1 MFKSK
6 YLKYLVIFVLITIF
20 VLSSFSVS
28 SYASSDVIYRL
39 SNFDVFGSDNDD
51 IPQINVI
58 RIDNVDYTRLLYR
71 KSSNTSEPVRITLF
85 RKISNKLKS
94 GNSYTLSYTVRRGPG
109 TGDISC
115 QLLLSDDPERVDN
128 AVNLGFFNTS
138 GMADGSSQD
147 YSIQLTYPDNF
158 NGKQCYILALFIIDS
173 AYSTVFVS
181 DFVFENNNKSE
192 EKIDGILEWLDRIYY
207 SIVGGN
213 DSLGNSHIGIVQ
225 SIQNLNSSLS
235 AKLTNCTNEL
245 KSKFEECTTS
255 LNNNLKTQLATFWT
269 NLNKSLNKINSD
281 ILSFKS
287 SVEGLFNDFLT
298 FFESKFS
305 ILFEKLDT
313 LIKGQPSSKDD
324 FDTSAK
330 DNIDN
335 INKDIE
341 DTESGLPSVDGSDFD
356 KVINTDILSDLSK
369 GFVAVNTVFSIVTEK
384 LGFTSVIVFFLSFGL
399 AIYIIGRR
407 LG

>member
-6 YLKYLVIFVLITIF
+6 YLKYLVTFVLVTIF
-20 VLSSFSVS
+20 VVSSFSVS
-28 SYASSDVIYRL
+28 SYADSAIRYRL
-39 SNFDVFGSDNDD
+39 ANFDIYADD
-51 IPQINVI
+51 TVSIPSITTHVI
-58 RIDNVDYTRLLYR
+58 RDVPYTRLIYENSTENL
-71 KSSNTSEPVRITLF
+71 RITAF
-85 RKISNKLKS
+85 RKVSDELKA
-94 GNSYTLSYTVRRGPG
+94 GNSYTLTYTAMRGAG
-109 TGDISC
+109 IGSVSC
-115 QLLLSDDPERVDN
+115 QLLLSDDPENVDN
-128 AVNLGFFNTS
+128 AVNLGFFDTS
-138 GMADGSSQD
+138 DINNGDEQK

-158 NGKQCYILALFIIDS
+158 NGKQCYIIALFLITKN
-173 AYSTVFVS
+173 YSSTFIS
-181 DFVFENNNKSE
+181 DFVFENNDKSE

-207 SIVGGN
+207 SIVGGK

-235 AKLTNCTNEL
+235 SKLTNCTNEL

-330 DNIDN
+330 DNIDD

-341 DTESGLPSVDGSDFD
+341 NTESGLPSVDGSDFD
-356 KVINTDILSDLSK
+356 NVVNTDILSDLSK